1 MSGSA
6 VAPYLNLLYLFTLPS
21 SAEQLQG
28 IEKLA
33 ENEKLLLKKIFK
45 KDNYDYTQP
54 SDSPTQV
61 LPFMFIDH
69 IEQLDQK
76 QQIMNMH
83 CSVLFHWIDKRI
95 VWEPKDYGNVNRIT
109 RPKSD
114 LPRMWFPAVHFTEM
128 YLFAQLKLISEMLC
142 RKMRSDQAMQY
153 YNTDV
158 TLMSN
163 GAVYAQ
169 VFITVID
176 NRTVLMSIHVSLS
189 VRSTCSFD
197 FSNYP
202 KDEQSCLLT
211 MFTPLPMSR
220 LKFSRWTALTRRS
233 DIFGRDNEG
242 NKVIRSGE
250 DRPEMMR
257 SIVRFEIKFR
267 RVISYYFLS
276 IALPL
281 FCIATI
287 SYMAATV
294 INAATSLLWLLMCIA
309 AQILN
314 YTQMLEKLPPDHL
327 HTPLCGIYTDLLRL
341 HDRRNVAFTKMA
353 AIIFAEAFMLLIF
366 RIAMTYRY
374 MYYVKES
381 SESLVMKR
389 VELGMRIFLAVHCV
403 LNACIL
409 FI

>member
-114 LPRMWFPAVHFTEM
+114 LPRMWFPAVHFTE
-128 YLFAQLKLISEMLC
+128 I
-142 RKMRSDQAMQY
+142 KMRSDQAMQY

-169 VFITVID
+169 
-176 NRTVLMSIHVSLS
+176 VSLS

-250 DRPEMMR
+250 FVVTESIAKPLYILPFGKITTNDTADRPEMMR

-327 HTPLCGIYTDLLRL
+327 HTPLC
-341 HDRRNVAFTKMA
+341 AKMA

>member
-1 MSGSA
+1 MLNSA
-6 VAPYLNLLYLFTLPS
+6 VASYLNLLYLFTLPS

-28 IEKLA
+28 IERLVGN
-33 ENEKLLLKKIFK
+33 ENLLLKKIFK

-69 IEQLDQK
+69 IEELDQK

-83 CSVLFHWIDKRI
+83 CSVLYHWIDKRI

-114 LPRMWFPAVHFTEM
+114 FPRMWFPAVHFTEM
-128 YLFAQLKLISEMLC
+128 
-142 RKMRSDQAMQY
+142 KMRSDQAMQY

-169 VFITVID
+169 V
-176 NRTVLMSIHVSLS
+176 SLS

-202 KDEQSCLLT
+202 KDEQICLLT

-220 LKFSRWTALTRRS
+220 LKFSRWTTLTKRS
-233 DIFGRDNEG
+233 DIFGRDSERK
-242 NKVIRSGE
+242 KVIRSGE
-250 DRPEMMR
+250 FIVTESTAKPLYILPFGKITTNDSADRPEMMR

-267 RVISYYFLS
+267 RVISYYFIS

-281 FCIATI
+281 FCIATV

-294 INAATSLLWLLMCIA
+294 TNASTSLLWLLMCIA

-314 YTQMLEKLPPDHL
+314 FTQMLEKLPPDHL
-327 HTPLCGIYTDLLRL
+327 HTPLC
-341 HDRRNVAFTKMA
+341 AKMA
-353 AIIFAEAFMLLIF
+353 AIVFVETFILLVF
-366 RIAMTYRY
+366 RVVMTYRY
-374 MYYVKES
+374 VYYVKDVVET
-381 SESLVMKR
+381 LLMKR
-389 VELGMRIFLAVHCV
+389 IELSVCIFLIVHCI